1 MNISSK
7 RVMIGLSLLGSIL
20 TFSGNANSA
29 LYPIDKNTPSQSNS
43 LALNSSIMQQEID
56 AKRESESEKTNPD
69 FITRLTALA
78 SVTMNKFQQIG
89 VASWY
94 GRQFNDRSGE
104 MTAIHPSLPINCR
117 VKITNKNTGESVVA
131 RIVDHKKLPNNRV
144 IDLSYN
150 AAKSLGLI
158 NAPASSQVLIER
170 IK

>member
-29 LYPIDKNTPSQSNS
+29 LYPIDKNIPLQSNS
-43 LALNSSIMQQEID
+43 LALNSTIMQQEID
-56 AKRESESEKTNPD
+56 AKSESEKTNPD

-131 RIVDHKKLPNNRV
+131 RIVDHKKLPNSRV